1 MTADFNLIH
10 LISMHYGG
18 YKMLNTVL
26 YVVYLSILSLL
37 PAHIA
42 ARSFRF
48 AFFPAMQISLGNQ
61 KASQQVKVWMVCVF
75 CAVASLMIAILA

>member
-1 MTADFNLIH
+1 MTADFKLIH

-18 YKMLNTVL
+18 YKMLNTDL

>member
-1 MTADFNLIH
+1 
-10 LISMHYGG
+10 
-18 YKMLNTVL
+18 MLNTVL

-61 KASQQVKVWMVCVF
+61 KASQWVKVWMAFVF
-75 CAVASLMIAILA
+75 CAVASLMIAIFAYEKSP

>member
-1 MTADFNLIH
+1 
-10 LISMHYGG
+10 
-18 YKMLNTVL
+18 MLNTVL

-61 KASQQVKVWMVCVF
+61 KANQWVKVWMAFVF
-75 CAVASLMIAILA
+75 CAVASLMIAIFA

>member
-1 MTADFNLIH
+1 
-10 LISMHYGG
+10 
-18 YKMLNTVL
+18 MLNTVL
-26 YVVYLSILSLL
+26 YVVYLGILSLL

-61 KASQQVKVWMVCVF
+61 KASQWIKSVDGFRLLRRGIADDCHI
-75 CAVASLMIAILA
+75 CLGEIAMIRTCYAPKRHSV

>member
-1 MTADFNLIH
+1 
-10 LISMHYGG
+10 
-18 YKMLNTVL
+18 MLNTVL
-26 YVVYLSILSLL
+26 YVVYLGILSLL

-61 KASQQVKVWMVCVF
+61 KASQWIESVDGFRLLRRGIADDCHI
-75 CAVASLMIAILA
+75 CLGEIAMIRTCYAPKRHSV

>member
-1 MTADFNLIH
+1 MTADFKLIH

-18 YKMLNTVL
+18 YKMSNTVL

>member
-1 MTADFNLIH
+1 MTADFKLIH